1 MSAPHLSRRQFL
13 TAGAG
18 GLTLVLIGCSN
29 NDDAA
34 APTSAAGESPTTAGS
49 TIADSTTTSLPAS
62 ITSAPAP
69 STTLPV
75 GEEVF
80 DLGSSLT
87 ITDTGLVI
95 VRSPRAEMGQGVLSA
110 IAMIV
115 ADELDADVTMLRV
128 VEGDGMP
135 SVARGA
141 GGGIPYTFASLSMSE
156 SWDPFR
162 QLGATARSMLVAAAA
177 TQLGVDA
184 ASLTIDKGV
193 ISGAG
198 GSVTFAEIA
207 TAAGALEAPTDA
219 VPKAADQRR
228 IVGSELARMD
238 SLAKVTGK
246 AMFAS
251 DVRLD
256 GMLVATL
263 ARGPKLGSRPTKW
276 DEAAALAVPGVSAVI
291 EVPADRLAPAG
302 ADHALAVVA
311 TGTWAAIKGRE
322 ALMPTVTWEG
332 GSSTTSS
339 ELREQLRS
347 LVAEPGVIVEDGDAG
362 AATAGVASV
371 DETYDIGFAAHLLME
386 PLTAVATV
394 SDSTA
399 ELWIGHQAEI
409 NARPAIERAVG
420 LTGDAV
426 IFHHTFLGTGL
437 GRRAGG
443 DFAAE
448 AVFVAQ
454 AVGAPVRIHWTRE
467 DDITRGFFRPARA
480 TRIRASVTAEGDMVG
495 IETIHAGDSLIRM
508 DSPDFGTTSPDPSL
522 TVGSTLDQ
530 PYSLGTIRSSTHT
543 IDSGVPLSIWRAV
556 EHNAGVFALE
566 SALSELALAAG
577 IGDLELRQRLLAARP
592 KAAAALRA
600 AVEKS
605 GWQPPTRER
614 AFGMAIA
621 DYGGTAVA
629 TVVEVVADGAGWKIA
644 RIAGAIDCGT
654 VVSPNGLRAQMEGGI
669 IFGLGS
675 ALTDDVQIVDGI
687 VQQTNFDNLRPLRSS
702 EIPPIDVVL
711 MPSQEPPTGGGEA
724 VVPTVAPAL
733 ASAVAALTGERQR
746 SLPLTGWTGEVTTTE

>member
-1 MSAPHLSRRQFL
+1 MSVPPLSRRQFL

-18 GLTLVLIGCSN
+18 GLTIVLVACS
-29 NDDAA
+29 NDDASTV
-34 APTSAAGESPTTAGS
+34 PTSTSRVPPETSGS
-49 TIADSTTTSLPAS
+49 TIADATTTAPAP
-62 ITSAPAP
+62 APNAP
-69 STTLPV
+69 STTVPV

-115 ADELDADVTMLRV
+115 ADELDADVAMLRV

-141 GGGIPYTFASLSMSE
+141 GGGIPYTYASLSMSE
-156 SWDPFR
+156 SWEPFR
-162 QLGATARSMLVAAAA
+162 QLGATARAMLVTAAAA
-177 TQLGVDA
+177 QLSADV
-184 ASLTIDKGV
+184 ASLTIDAGV

-198 GSVTFAEIA
+198 GSVTFGEIA
-207 TAAGALEAPTDA
+207 TAAGALDAPTDA
-219 VPKAADQRR
+219 VAKSADQRR
-228 IVGSELARMD
+228 IVGSELTRMD
-238 SLAKVTGK
+238 SLSKVTGQAK
-246 AMFAS
+246 FAS
-251 DVRLD
+251 DIRLD

-263 ARGPKLGSRPTKW
+263 ARGAKFGSLPIAW
-276 DEAAALAVPGVSAVI
+276 DESAALAVPGVTAVV

-311 TGTWAAIKGRE
+311 TGTWAALRGRE

-332 GSSTTSS
+332 GSSTTSN

-347 LVAEPGVIVEDGDAG
+347 LVSEPGLIVEDGDVG
-362 AATAGVASV
+362 AATGGVATI
-371 DETYDIGFAAHLLME
+371 DATYDIGFAAHLLME
-386 PLTAVATV
+386 PLTAVATANE
-394 SDSTA
+394 SSA

-409 NARPAIERAVG
+409 NARPAIDRAVG
-420 LTGDAV
+420 LSGDAV
-426 IFHHTFLGTGL
+426 IFHHTFLGTGF

-448 AVFVAQ
+448 AVFVAK
-454 AVGAPVRIHWTRE
+454 AVGSPVRIHWTRE

-480 TRIRASVTAEGDMVG
+480 TRIRASVTAAGDMVG
-495 IETIHAGDSLIRM
+495 IETIHAGDSLARM
-508 DSPDFGTTSPDPSL
+508 DSPDVGTNAPEFGL
-522 TVGSTLDQ
+522 TVGSTRDQ

-543 IDSGVPLSIWRAV
+543 VDSGVPISIWRAV

-566 SALSELALAAG
+566 SALSELALVAG
-577 IGDLELRQRLLAARP
+577 IGDLELRERLLTGRP
-592 KAAAALRA
+592 TTAAALRA

-605 GWQPPTRER
+605 GWQPPTSNR

-621 DYGGTAVA
+621 DYSGTAAV
-629 TVVEVVADGAGWKIA
+629 TVVEVVADGSGWKVA
-644 RIAGAIDCGT
+644 RITGSIDCGT
-654 VVSPNGLRAQMEGGI
+654 VVSLNGLRAQMEGGI

-675 ALTDDVQIVDGI
+675 ALTDDVKIADGA
-687 VQQTNFDNLRPLRSS
+687 VQQSNFDTLRPLRSP

-711 MPSQEPPTGGGEA
+711 MASQEPPTGGGEA
-724 VVPTVAPAL
+724 VVATVAPAL
-733 ASAVAALTGERQR
+733 ANAVAALTGERQR
-746 SLPLTGWTGEVTTTE
+746 SLPLTGWTGEVTETE